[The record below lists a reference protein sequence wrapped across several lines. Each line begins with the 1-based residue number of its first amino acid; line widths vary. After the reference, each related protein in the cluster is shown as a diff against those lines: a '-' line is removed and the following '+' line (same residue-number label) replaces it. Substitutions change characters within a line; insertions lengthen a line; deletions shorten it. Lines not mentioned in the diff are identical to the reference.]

1 MCTLILYNLPACQQP
16 LLIQTQYVTHSRG
29 PIFLSVFYTLN
40 ELVFTPRKIAILA
53 SAQYL
58 LTLYFDETLQ
68 LCQLL
73 ILTSILILY

>member
-40 ELVFTPRKIAILA
+40 ELLRRVHTKKDSYISVHTIMP
-53 SAQYL
+53 
-58 LTLYFDETLQ
+58 E
-68 LCQLL
+68 
-73 ILTSILILY
+73 